1 MKDLQ
6 NRVKKLLCQEDLSK
20 DEKVQLLDDLYWA
33 DWAELNK
40 DYKEQIDQVFS
51 YIGRDDLS
59 KEEIAKVLSLY
70 NNLEGIYVTEFANVI
85 KDYYIKDRVKFLKSL
100 HLNPEEAINLVY
112 IFKVY
117 DIFEDGMEEFE
128 SVKDLGKLNQDE
140 LETAQSFFSKFRA
153 ICDT

>member
-6 NRVKKLLCQEDLSK
+6 NRVKKLLCKENLSK

-40 DYKEQIDQVFS
+40 DYKEQIDEVFS
-51 YIGRDDLS
+51 YIRRDDLS

-70 NNLEGIYVTEFANVI
+70 NNLEGIYVTEFADII
-85 KDYYIKDRVKFLKSL
+85 KDYYINDKIKFLRSL

-128 SVKDLGKLNQDE
+128 AIKNLGILDQDE
-140 LETAQSFFSKFRA
+140 LETAHSFFSKFRA